1 MNNYSSLFS
10 FRGLS
15 KCITFY
21 FLPTYYERVTK
32 QNCKTN
38 QEKATN
44 MYKGVDTLWHKKQC
58 TLVDNRFKCVN
69 IEPFLLSKQWNLVE
83 TRTLVQR
90 TKHICFS
97 GKEKQTR
104 LSIVRYTS
112 PGRSNKG
119 FNCWDKGLEK
129 GWFEMWGLSIYQ
141 RIVCIVHGI
150 KTTTIE
156 GISGWNKT
164 NEVIVINRRCWL
176 FYSTLRC
183 RV

>member
-15 KCITFY
+15 KCITCCFY
-21 FLPTYYERVTK
+21 LRI
-32 QNCKTN
+32 TN
-38 QEKATN
+38 VSPNKIVKKSG
-44 MYKGVDTLWHKKQC
+44 KGNKYVQRVDTLWHKKQC
-58 TLVDNRFKCVN
+58 TSVDNRFKCVN

-83 TRTLVQR
+83 TRTLVQI

-164 NEVIVINRRCWL
+164 NVVIVINRRCWL